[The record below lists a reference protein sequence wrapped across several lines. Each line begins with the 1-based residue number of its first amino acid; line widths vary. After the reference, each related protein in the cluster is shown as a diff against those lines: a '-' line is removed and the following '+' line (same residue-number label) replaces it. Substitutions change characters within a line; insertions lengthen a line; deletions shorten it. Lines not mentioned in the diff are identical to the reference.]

1 MCIFK
6 LVVPAFIFMAIIFF
20 VSIITQDVNRKN
32 ESKASRIRD
41 ELEIARENE
50 ELVKRLRAYD
60 EKSN

>member
-60 EKSN
+60 ENSN

>member
-6 LVVPAFIFMAIIFF
+6 LAIPAFIFMAIIFF

-32 ESKASRIRD
+32 EAKASRIRD